1 VVVLAQLAGDQ
12 VALADD
18 VTVSAEEVRSRAM
31 EAVEWF
37 LPLGDELGLARA
49 FHMVG
54 QAFWLESQIADAEE
68 AFVQAVSHAER
79 AGDEREVR
87 ESLVWIVLAAVW
99 GPIGVDEGL
108 RRCAEIFDRARGNR
122 QIQAFAKQSEGGLL
136 AMRGDFEGAR
146 ESIREGQGVLEDFGW
161 VAEDAGIRQLAAFV
175 EMLAGDLGAAESE
188 LRRGCEVLERIGE
201 AGILSSTAAM
211 LALVLA
217 RQGRLEEAD
226 RYISTSVEKGSSSD
240 TWTQVQWRTAH
251 AEVLARRGDVVQAVQ
266 VAEEAVEMAS
276 RTDAPN
282 DRADARLALTG
293 ALREAGRISEAAENA
308 RLALAEFERKG
319 NVVSAGRVRE
329 LIVELS

>member
-1 VVVLAQLAGDQ
+1 
-12 VALADD
+12 
-18 VTVSAEEVRSRAM
+18 M
-31 EAVEWF
+31 EAVEGF
-37 LPLGDELGLARA
+37 LLLGDELGLAKA

-68 AFVQAVSHAER
+68 AFVQAVSHAEL
-79 AGDEREVR
+79 AGNEREVR
-87 ESLVWIVLAAVW
+87 ENLVWIVLAAVW

-161 VAEDAGIRQLAAFV
+161 VAEDAGIRQLAALV
-175 EMLAGDLGAAESE
+175 EVLAGDLGAAESE
-188 LRRGCEVLERIGE
+188 LRRGCEILERMGE
-201 AGILSSTAAM
+201 MGYLSTTAGT
-211 LALVLA
+211 LARVLA
-217 RQGRLEEAD
+217 RQGRLVEAD
-226 RYISTSVEKGSSSD
+226 RYISTSIETGTPDDNQSQVE
-240 TWTQVQWRTAH
+240 WRIAR
-251 AEVLARRGDVVQAVQ
+251 AEVLARRGDVAHAVE
-266 VAEEAVEMAS
+266 VATEAVEIA
-276 RTDAPN
+276 N
-282 DRADARLALTG
+282 RADALNARGDARVALAG

-308 RLALAEFERKG
+308 RLALAEFARKG